1 MMFGKWIQQ
10 ILLRGEFDMK
20 HRAILITSLVCLVFF
35 TAPSFALGAAGT
47 IDVAKLK
54 KLYGPYVARIYQN
67 VPGLPLFDVESKDK
81 LMIYY
86 RRDDKPCSEIFLREN
101 PDMAEDCKKVREE
114 LTYVNKHKNA
124 VRVHIKGGKVT
135 STEITTPFE
144 EKSPIKTRGVII
156 LHDALI
162 VHDCVMDRYSR
173 NLATIYHFPGVKP
186 SLEFDKN
193 HNLLLRIGQS
203 DLIKFQAEN
212 FRKTDAQGFRLT
224 CNPKYRQKGTRA
236 VPDISYLGKRPHMVT
251 VNWSYPPLTG
261 HFTLYSGSKRIG
273 KVPTSLLYK
282 RLKNDRAQPLFAD
295 EGLYNYLKRRYEDG
309 TLKKRYGEAAHQ
321 FVETLIVAQGS

>member
-1 MMFGKWIQQ
+1 
-10 ILLRGEFDMK
+10 MK
-20 HRAILITSLVCLVFF
+20 QRAIPIASLVFLAFF
-35 TAPSFALGAAGT
+35 AAPSILLGAAGT
-47 IDVAKLK
+47 STVDLVKLK
-54 KLYGPYVARIYQN
+54 KLYGPYVAKIYKT

-86 RRDDKPCSEIFLREN
+86 RRDAKPCSEIFLREN

-135 STEITTPFE
+135 STEVSTSFE
-144 EKSPIKTRGVII
+144 EQSPVKTRGVII

-173 NLATIYHFPGVKP
+173 NLAKIYHFPGAKP
-186 SLEFDKN
+186 SLEFDAN
-193 HNLLLRIGQS
+193 HDLLLHIGKS
-203 DLIKFQAEN
+203 DVIRFQAEN
-212 FRKTDAQGFRLT
+212 FRKTDCQGFKMT

-236 VPDISYLGKRPHMVT
+236 IPDVSYLGKRPHMVT

-261 HFTLYSGSKRIG
+261 HFTLYKGSQKIG
-273 KVPTSLLYK
+273 QVPTSLLYK
-282 RLKNDRAQPLFAD
+282 RLKNDRAQPLFAE
-295 EGLYNYLKRRYEDG
+295 EGLFNYLKKKYEDG
-309 TLKKRYGEAAHQ
+309 SLKKRYGEAAHK
-321 FVETLIVAQGS
+321 FVETLIATQDS